1 MTYGTP
7 EFYSEQVADILADVD
22 AGNPQIS
29 ENILK
34 GFELAIDDWLTYH
47 EKQAFAYA
55 QLRERVRKALAV

>member
-7 EFYSEQVADILADVD
+7 EFYSEQFADILADVD
-22 AGNPQIS
+22 ANKPEIAD
-29 ENILK
+29 NILK
-34 GFELAIDDWLTYH
+34 GLELSIEDWLTYH